1 MSTKPLGEQRIAQM
15 NIDVAAF
22 QRAGKIQEGVALADE
37 AFFAA
42 LQELPDGHF
51 LRAQSARNRAIM
63 QFMSGDQEE
72 AAKTLFVALNCYQ
85 KTLAACIERRQQLEA
100 SGKLKEAMQAAQ
112 EQTRLARAVEEIQHS
127 LFGDQPR
134 G

>member
-1 MSTKPLGEQRIAQM
+1 MPSPWRLARNPAHVSGSMIRPRSVLPRRYAMSAKPLGEQRIAQM

-42 LQELPDGHF
+42 LEELPSGHF

-63 QFMSGDQEE
+63 QFMSG
-72 AAKTLFVALNCYQ
+72 NN
-85 KTLAACIERRQQLEA
+85 
-100 SGKLKEAMQAAQ
+100 
-112 EQTRLARAVEEIQHS
+112 
-127 LFGDQPR
+127 
-134 G
+134 